1 VEHPCYKCGASVEDG
16 TPFCAR
22 CNAPQIRVV
31 GAEPF
36 INAGA
41 APELAIE
48 RYTSQVSLPS
58 TLDWPQALPSAGIAV
73 LATIVLIIFLP
84 FGLGTLPAGFLS
96 VVLYRRRCPTTQLTV
111 GMGAR
116 LGALA
121 GGLGFGA
128 VAAIIALWTAF
139 RSAKEIH
146 DTVLSLLQQ
155 YAATNADPRTQQILE
170 LLKTPDGFTF
180 FMIFTLIVTL
190 MGFLIFSTAGG
201 VIGAFLPR
209 RKLRL

>member
-1 VEHPCYKCGASVEDG
+1 VEHPCYKCGANVEDG
-16 TPFCAR
+16 IPFCAR

-36 INAGA
+36 TNAGA
-41 APELAIE
+41 TPELSIE
-48 RYTSQVSLPS
+48 RYSSQASLPS
-58 TLDWPQALPSAGIAV
+58 ALDWPQALPSAGIAV
-73 LATIVLIIFLP
+73 LATIVLIVFLP

-128 VAAIIALWTAF
+128 VAAIIALWAAI
-139 RSAKEIH
+139 RSATEIH
-146 DTVLSLLQQ
+146 DTILAFLQQ
-155 YAATNADPRTQQILE
+155 YAATSADPRTQQVLE

-180 FMIFTLIVTL
+180 FVIFTLIVNL
-190 MGFLIFSTAGG
+190 IGFLMFSTVGG
-201 VIGAFLPR
+201 VIGTFLPH